1 MGSVHY
7 ISPEQARGG
16 FSDERSDIYSLG
28 VTMYEMVTGR
38 VPFEGDNTVAI
49 ALAHLEDVVVPPSV
63 YNPEIPVSLERIIL
77 RCMEKKPERRYRS
90 AQDVITDLRAAL
102 IRPSEAGSSPV
113 DVEERALN
121 GETVQISSEQLSQ
134 IKQFHRP
141 ERLEPER
148 KETYEREAKAAWEAY
163 REENDPETPE
173 PERGRRPQR
182 PAEMSKAPAK
192 RRSREEEED
201 RANPHI
207 ERILA
212 GAGIVAAIV
221 VVAVLIVVFS
231 KLGAFFRAGSGMLGN
246 SQTESSQAET
256 GELILKD
263 TEVSMPSV
271 LGLSEDMA
279 ESTLK
284 ENSLTMKRTYEYF
297 DDVEKGHVAKQDPVA
312 GTVVLKGGQVNVVI
326 SNGTDKLDL
335 SKLGITELDETT
347 AVSFLESK
355 GLKVQVVEEEDET
368 IKAGT
373 VMRYEPELVEDGGTV
388 YLYVSSGPHVD
399 KVPAPYLVGKT
410 EEEAIAL
417 LAENDLMPGNTST
430 ESSDTV
436 EKGSIISQ
444 SVSSGNQLAKG
455 SKIDYVVSSGPEV
468 KHQRY
473 VASINQ
479 VYDLSSLIGPGA
491 GSSSV
496 TIMIRL
502 HQGTADNPH
511 YKVLTQSTTIKGD
524 VLLPV
529 NFTSIESIDGTDQGT
544 LEIVDVNS
552 GAVIKTYPLTFF
564 PMD

>member
-1 MGSVHY
+1 
-7 ISPEQARGG
+7 
-16 FSDERSDIYSLG
+16 
-28 VTMYEMVTGR
+28 
-38 VPFEGDNTVAI
+38 
-49 ALAHLEDVVVPPSV
+49 
-63 YNPEIPVSLERIIL
+63 
-77 RCMEKKPERRYRS
+77 
-90 AQDVITDLRAAL
+90 
-102 IRPSEAGSSPV
+102 
-113 DVEERALN
+113 
-121 GETVQISSEQLSQ
+121 
-134 IKQFHRP
+134 
-141 ERLEPER
+141 
-148 KETYEREAKAAWEAY
+148 
-163 REENDPETPE
+163 
-173 PERGRRPQR
+173 
-182 PAEMSKAPAK
+182 
-192 RRSREEEED
+192 
-201 RANPHI
+201 
-207 ERILA
+207 
-212 GAGIVAAIV
+212 
-221 VVAVLIVVFS
+221 
-231 KLGAFFRAGSGMLGN
+231 MLGN
-246 SQTESSQAET
+246 SQTESSQTET

-284 ENSLTMKRTYEYF
+284 DSFLTMKRTYEYF
-297 DDVEKGHVAKQDPVA
+297 DDVEKGHVAKQDPAA
-312 GTVVLKGGQVNVVI
+312 GTIVLKGGQVNVVI

-444 SVSSGNQLAKG
+444 SVSSGTQLAKG

-496 TIMIRL
+496 TIQIRL

-511 YKVLTQSTTIKGD
+511 YKILTQSTTIKGD

-529 NFTSIESIDGTDQGT
+529 NFTSIVSMDGTDQGT

-552 GAVIKTYPLTFF
+552 GAVIKTYQLTFF